1 METKKPPDSL
11 TNIQSFGEM
20 PKLVPGERNSPV
32 FNGDRISEFLEVYEL
47 ITSKNNPREKTL
59 LFPFYCDKSIQI
71 SIKKTVSFESRNWDD
86 FKEMLKRKFKESAPD
101 DPLEP
106 IRLLSSKGTTGEN
119 YYCFVEEFEYEAR
132 KLEKDGELSSAQK
145 ASYFLKAMPYD
156 IVMQKGE
163 EIYDGDKLKSYE
175 QLKEKFL
182 SVCSIKGKLQKILP
196 AEHKE
201 KAEEKNNSS
210 SFNNDTL
217 EELIKDMK
225 ALTLMYKSN
234 MEHKNKPLTSYN
246 YQSSRKVSC
255 IYCDGDHRKR
265 DCEILDKDLKSGVVK
280 IGDRGIILSSK
291 GVELPPNW
299 GNGGIKATIN
309 HTSNSRAITVQNAEL
324 DADIE
329 NFSDNHMVQN
339 FNIIHKEDFQN
350 IVKNFAAKR
359 ASSENKEII
368 NYKQN
373 KRFKD
378 SNLKDTSE
386 IDENMPLAE
395 VAKKLNEE
403 ESSKDKQN
411 KMEFNG
417 DQYKVK
423 ANVVN
428 DDLLGILTDK
438 IKDLKIQVSLEELAS
453 VSPAVRKSINNEFKL
468 KRVADVREISD
479 LAIKEG
485 DDWKKMY
492 LSVGSGRAVG
502 RINGA
507 EIHILFDEGSEVNLM
522 SLDVY
527 NALNSLG
534 RANMNRKVKWQMKD
548 ANSGTSELLGV
559 IENCEIEVERCR
571 SRVHI
576 FVSTSIK

>member
-1 METKKPPDSL
+1 
-11 TNIQSFGEM
+11 
-20 PKLVPGERNSPV
+20 
-32 FNGDRISEFLEVYEL
+32 
-47 ITSKNNPREKTL
+47 
-59 LFPFYCDKSIQI
+59 
-71 SIKKTVSFESRNWDD
+71 
-86 FKEMLKRKFKESAPD
+86 MLKRKFKESAPD

-106 IRLLSSKGTTGEN
+106 IRLLSSKGTIGEN
-119 YYCFVEEFEYEAR
+119 YFCFVEEFEYEAR

-175 QLKEKFL
+175 QLKEKFS
-182 SVCSIKGKLQKILP
+182 SVCSIKGKLKKILP

-201 KAEEKNNSS
+201 KTGEKSIPSSLNN
-210 SFNNDTL
+210 NNTL

-234 MEHKNKPLTSYN
+234 MSHKDKPPSSYN
-246 YQSSRKVSC
+246 FQSPRKISC
-255 IYCDGDHRKR
+255 IYCEGDHRKR
-265 DCEILDKDLKSGVVK
+265 DCEILDQDLKLGVVK
-280 IGDRGIILSSK
+280 IGERGMILSFK
-291 GVELPPNW
+291 GAGLPPNW

-309 HTSNSRAITVQNAEL
+309 HTSNSRAITVQNLEF
-324 DADIE
+324 DPDIE
-329 NFSDNHMVQN
+329 SFSD
-339 FNIIHKEDFQN
+339 
-350 IVKNFAAKR
+350 KR
-359 ASSENKEII
+359 V
-368 NYKQN
+368 
-373 KRFKD
+373 D

-386 IDENMPLAE
+386 IDEDTPLAD
-395 VAKKLNEE
+395 VSKKLKEI
-403 ESSKDKQN
+403 ESAKAKQFES
-411 KMEFNG
+411 EFNG
-417 DQYKVK
+417 DPYKVK

-428 DDLLGILTDK
+428 ECLLGVLTDK
-438 IKDLKIQVSLEELAS
+438 IKELKIQVSLEELAS

-468 KRVADVREISD
+468 KRVADVREISN
-479 LAIKEG
+479 LGIKEG

-492 LSVGSGRAVG
+492 LSVGSGRAIG

-534 RANMNRKVKWQMKD
+534 RGNMNRKVKWQMKD